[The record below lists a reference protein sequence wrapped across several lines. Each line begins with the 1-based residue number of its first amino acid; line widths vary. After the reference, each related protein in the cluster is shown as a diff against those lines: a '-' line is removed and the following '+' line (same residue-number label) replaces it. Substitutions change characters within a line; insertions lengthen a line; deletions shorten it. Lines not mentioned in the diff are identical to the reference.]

1 MADMNHEYEIKDEQ
15 NSAEP
20 SKNNSKKNVVFSEI
34 AEYAELLAFALL
46 FVLIALSFVFRMC
59 TIDGDSMVD
68 TLHDKEKIIVSDLFY
83 TPERGDI
90 VVIHQT
96 SARYNKPIVKRV
108 IGIEGDTVVINHD
121 TNEIVVTDSNGNSEI
136 VCEDYLTLRGEQLY
150 YGTTTYKVPEGCL
163 FVLGDNRNESL
174 DSRNM
179 YDIGYVDARR
189 VLGKA
194 IFRLSPVSKLGVIK

>member
-1 MADMNHEYEIKDEQ
+1 MSDINHEYEIKEEL
-15 NSAEP
+15 NSAE
-20 SKNNSKKNVVFSEI
+20 SLQADSKKNTIFNDIV
-34 AEYAELLAFALL
+34 EYAELLAFALL
-46 FVLIALSFVFRMC
+46 FVIIALTFVFRLC

-68 TLHDKEKIIVSDLFY
+68 TLHDQEKIIVSDLFY

-121 TNEIVVTDSNGNSEI
+121 TNEIVVTDRDGNSQTLQ
-136 VCEDYLTLRGEQLY
+136 EDYLTLINDQLY
-150 YGTTTYKVPEGCL
+150 YGTTTYNVPEGCL
-163 FVLGDNRNESL
+163 FLLGDNRNNSL

-179 YDIGYVDARR
+179 YDIGYVDSRR

-194 IFRLSPVSKLGVIK
+194 IFRVAPFSKFGTIE